1 MKKNPNELTIEN
13 SALVLIDHQPAI
25 LLLTPSIDQALLI
38 NNVAG
43 LARTAKVLGVPVV
56 LTTVGAKGSVLA
68 DPILKEISEVFPE
81 ITPIDRT
88 STHAW
93 SHPEV
98 RAAVEATGRKK
109 LIMAGIS
116 TEVCLAQSVLAALK
130 DGYEV
135 YFVSDCSAGCSREAH
150 EDAKVRMTMA
160 GARPM
165 SWLAV
170 QSEWAPDYTTPE
182 KIATAEVL
190 SRYGGASAMWVD
202 YTAAQVKAGLVQ
214 PPAFMRHAHDESE
227 KERPSD
233 ARKPSRPD
241 HAPHEPRRPWPGA
254 EALRVFGSL
263 RLAWRCRRHG
273 IASPFGNRDSDVP
286 VRRRDPLRRFKR
298 RFRRRARRGSGMVQS
313 GPRCV

>member
-93 SHPEV
+93 SHPKV
-98 RAAVEATGRKK
+98 RAAVEATGRRK

-182 KIATAEVL
+182 KLATAEVL

-202 YTAAQVKAGLVQ
+202 YTAAQVKAGLVP
-214 PPAFMRHAHDESE
+214 PPAFMR
-227 KERPSD
+227 
-233 ARKPSRPD
+233 SRT
-241 HAPHEPRRPWPGA
+241 R
-254 EALRVFGSL
+254 
-263 RLAWRCRRHG
+263 
-273 IASPFGNRDSDVP
+273 
-286 VRRRDPLRRFKR
+286 
-298 RFRRRARRGSGMVQS
+298 
-313 GPRCV
+313 

>member
-109 LIMAGIS
+109 LVMAGIS

-135 YFVSDCSAGCSREAH
+135 YFVSDCSSGVTQEAH
-150 EDAKVRMTMA
+150 DDAKARMTQA
-160 GARPM
+160 GARPIN
-165 SWLAV
+165 WLAV
-170 QSEWAPDYTTPE
+170 ISEWAPEVSSPE
-182 KIATAEVL
+182 RAAIVDVL
-190 SRYGGASAMWVD
+190 SQRAGTSSLWTD
-202 YTAAQVKAGLVQ
+202 YVFAQIKAGLVQ
-214 PPAFMRHAHDESE
+214 APAQTR
-227 KERPSD
+227 
-233 ARKPSRPD
+233 
-241 HAPHEPRRPWPGA
+241 
-254 EALRVFGSL
+254 
-263 RLAWRCRRHG
+263 
-273 IASPFGNRDSDVP
+273 
-286 VRRRDPLRRFKR
+286 
-298 RFRRRARRGSGMVQS
+298 
-313 GPRCV
+313 

>member
-81 ITPIDRT
+81 IRPIDRT

-160 GARPM
+160 
-165 SWLAV
+165 V

-202 YTAAQVKAGLVQ
+202 YTAAQVKAGLVP
-214 PPAFMRHAHDESE
+214 PPAFMR
-227 KERPSD
+227 
-233 ARKPSRPD
+233 
-241 HAPHEPRRPWPGA
+241 
-254 EALRVFGSL
+254 
-263 RLAWRCRRHG
+263 
-273 IASPFGNRDSDVP
+273 
-286 VRRRDPLRRFKR
+286 
-298 RFRRRARRGSGMVQS
+298 
-313 GPRCV
+313 